1 MQRRQNSKKIWKQE
15 SERTGEKFGFVYL
28 SSVFFF
34 ISGFVCAKA
43 GFGRTSCG
51 GKITA
56 FPDTGTPFALAV
68 VSEGPACG
76 TFAGGAAK
84 IADCGVGGMGVPGGG
99 VKFSIGPPGPG
110 VLPVATGGIGVAPG
124 IIGGVVM
131 LGFGGGMAKGGV
143 APGGNGGNPAGG
155 PVGGNGGAPGAPG
168 AKGGC
173 D

>member
-1 MQRRQNSKKIWKQE
+1 MQRRQNLKKIWKQK
-15 SERTGEKFGFVYL
+15 SGRTGEKFGFVYL

-76 TFAGGAAK
+76 AFAGRAAK
-84 IADCGVGGMGVPGGG
+84 IADCGVGGMGVRSDGDVEGGR
-99 VKFSIGPPGPG
+99 
-110 VLPVATGGIGVAPG
+110 
-124 IIGGVVM
+124 
-131 LGFGGGMAKGGV
+131 
-143 APGGNGGNPAGG
+143 
-155 PVGGNGGAPGAPG
+155 GAG
-168 AKGGC
+168 AKRHLMSCGRRAVLIC
-173 D
+173 SSDNS